1 MTLLSGVAS
10 INEIGT
16 ELRVFDAPNGI
27 FADTLKIGW
36 AAMPRKVQFYTWTA
50 GKSCRT
56 QECAN
61 AIMAWPCKSQAMT
74 IHRRAA
80 QTRFFSSCMLSPS
93 PRISLVNTSKL
104 AGVPASSVFSPFTML
119 S

>member
-36 AAMPRKVQFYTWTA
+36 AAMPRKVHWIV
-50 GKSCRT
+50 GLID
-56 QECAN
+56 N
-61 AIMAWPCKSQAMT
+61 P
-74 IHRRAA
+74 
-80 QTRFFSSCMLSPS
+80 P
-93 PRISLVNTSKL
+93 
-104 AGVPASSVFSPFTML
+104 
-119 S
+119 

>member
-36 AAMPRKVQFYTWTA
+36 AAMPRKGHWIVGADRQSPLTRLNDIA
-50 GKSCRT
+50 R
-56 QECAN
+56 
-61 AIMAWPCKSQAMT
+61 IPSQYVEPWA
-74 IHRRAA
+74 H
-80 QTRFFSSCMLSPS
+80 P
-93 PRISLVNTSKL
+93 
-104 AGVPASSVFSPFTML
+104 
-119 S
+119 